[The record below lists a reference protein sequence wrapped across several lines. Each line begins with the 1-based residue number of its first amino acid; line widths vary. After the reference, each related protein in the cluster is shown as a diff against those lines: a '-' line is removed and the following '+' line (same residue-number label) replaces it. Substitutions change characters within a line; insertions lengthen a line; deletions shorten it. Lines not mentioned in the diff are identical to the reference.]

1 MALFDSGRR
10 PMRWPLADYGK
21 GRGGGSQLRHHF
33 RRPAYN
39 DALTKAGTRGSAP
52 FESSRCPLD
61 AESHILARFLASVL
75 VDWPGI
81 ATVPMCIRI
90 ENTGIYVIVTKQRTS
105 GRQTVA
111 QVSFPLI
118 RHLLSL
124 SLPPSFSVPRR
135 TYSLPPSL
143 SIRDSPVPFHPTN
156 TFIVSLRTFP
166 PRRSS
171 DLPPSLSLSLCSV
184 GFSISHLF
192 HTPFLYEDA
201 SVFLSFSVSS
211 DRL

>member
-1 MALFDSGRR
+1 MNLRPRSCSSVIAVNEPAINLCLCNPNISESISIGKQLRASGNGAFRF
-10 PMRWPLADYGK
+10 WPTADAVADYGE

-135 TYSLPPSL
+135 TYSLPL
-143 SIRDSPVPFHPTN
+143 LVHQR
-156 TFIVSLRTFP
+156 
-166 PRRSS
+166 
-171 DLPPSLSLSLCSV
+171 
-184 GFSISHLF
+184 
-192 HTPFLYEDA
+192 
-201 SVFLSFSVSS
+201 
-211 DRL
+211 